1 MQPAL
6 AVLHV
11 QALSQSQSFQNYLGV
26 DTSGITL
33 SEMHKKDT
41 IQNVFDQ
48 LLWVFYKYSQTKYL
62 S

>member
-26 DTSGITL
+26 GTSGITL
-33 SEMHKKDT
+33 CEMNKKDT

-48 LLWVFYKYSQTKYL
+48 LLWVFYKYS
-62 S
+62 